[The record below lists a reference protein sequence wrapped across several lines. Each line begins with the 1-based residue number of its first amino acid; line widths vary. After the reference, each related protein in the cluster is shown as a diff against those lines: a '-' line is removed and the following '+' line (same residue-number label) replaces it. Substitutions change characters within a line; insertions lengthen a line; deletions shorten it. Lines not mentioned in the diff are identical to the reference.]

1 SKVKIK
7 SLHILDHSKGSEQLI
22 IDAGQ
27 KEIGAK
33 ICKTC
38 GMIYTIGQEE
48 DEKLHAGYHQSYL
61 INLKFSGWKK
71 ECVIGNYMDGR
82 VIQVKDTDEHFG
94 TKKIKDILFIVNRDL
109 GFSTAGLPSRPNVM
123 ILLFISNDK
132 RVSGCLVAEAIQSA
146 SRVVSA
152 ETSEKEGDGKTIWKL
167 GSWYASSETVPAI
180 CGVNRIWVSHEF
192 RRHKVASRMV
202 DCLRQNFLY
211 GYVVDL
217 HELAF
222 TDPTVDGRDFAASY
236 TGTDNFLVYK

>member
-1 SKVKIK
+1 MANVQGWN
-7 SLHILDHSKGSEQLI
+7 KG
-22 IDAGQ
+22 
-27 KEIGAK
+27 
-33 ICKTC
+33 
-38 GMIYTIGQEE
+38 
-48 DEKLHAGYHQSYL
+48 
-61 INLKFSGWKK
+61 
-71 ECVIGNYMDGR
+71 VIGNYMDGR

-192 RRHKVASRMV
+192 R
-202 DCLRQNFLY
+202 
-211 GYVVDL
+211 
-217 HELAF
+217 
-222 TDPTVDGRDFAASY
+222 
-236 TGTDNFLVYK
+236 